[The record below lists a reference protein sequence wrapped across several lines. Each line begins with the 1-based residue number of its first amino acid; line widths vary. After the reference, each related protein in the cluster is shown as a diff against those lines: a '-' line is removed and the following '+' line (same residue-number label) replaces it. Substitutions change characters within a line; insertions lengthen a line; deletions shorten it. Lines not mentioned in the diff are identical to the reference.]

1 MNSAINKII
10 LIVIV
15 TSWQLSTAD
24 TTTEYQE
31 IINKQFPGFV
41 ILSPSDVDFS
51 QADMSQLEIEKIRA
65 TAHLLLVN
73 FNNDE
78 VPDFVAKVRGT
89 DKKLYPK
96 SEHHPGYEYYSG
108 GTVAC
113 ISQSKRDYRC
123 EFLWQTATFTLP
135 DHNYLVRIAKGT
147 STSCHHENYMD
158 PYSGKFGV
166 KSFKLKTDAV
176 GDLRMMGLGDSFF
189 IPRPKGGFFRCT
201 ASD

>member
-1 MNSAINKII
+1 MNSIIYKIA

-15 TSWQLSTAD
+15 SSGQISVANTAI
-24 TTTEYQE
+24 EYQK

-41 ILSPSDVDFS
+41 ILSPSDIDFS
-51 QADMSQLEIEKIRA
+51 HADMSQSEIEKVRA

-73 FNNDE
+73 FNNDD

-89 DKKLYPK
+89 DKKTYPK

-113 ISQSKRDYRC
+113 ISQRKREYRC
-123 EFLWQTATFTLP
+123 EFLWETATFTLP
-135 DHNYLVRIAKGT
+135 ERNYLVRIAKGT
-147 STSCHHENYMD
+147 SMSCHHEDYMD
-158 PYSGKFGV
+158 PYSGKSGV
-166 KSFKLKTDAV
+166 TSFKLKTDAV

-189 IPRPKGGFFRCT
+189 IPRPEGGFFRCT